1 MSGRIAERLAER
13 SVLLADGAT
22 GTSLFA
28 MGLPAGEP
36 PELWNE
42 SAPKRIAALHAGF
55 LDAGA
60 DILLTNSFGANR
72 FRLDMHGRGG
82 DAFALARA
90 SAGIARAQAD
100 SAGRSVL
107 VAGSMGPTGSILE
120 PVGDLPFEAAVEAY
134 AEQARGLLEGGAD
147 FLWGETISS
156 AEEAS
161 ALAAAARRV
170 GAPYTITLS
179 FDTAGRTMMGLT
191 PTAFAGLANR
201 LPNPP
206 LAIGANCGT
215 GASDL
220 LATLLEFGEASLG
233 LPLIAKANAG
243 IPKFAGEEI
252 VYDGTPELMARYAC
266 LARDAGARI
275 VGGCCGTSSEHL
287 RAMRAALDL
296 DMPGP
301 TPGTSE
307 IVAATGPF
315 TQVRMPGAA
324 AARRPGKRSRR
335 RAGGS
340 VSSRE
345 SGGASGGARSA

>member
-1 MSGRIAERLAER
+1 MSDRFAALLAER
-13 SVLLADGAT
+13 GVLLADGAT

-28 MGLPAGEP
+28 MGLPAGEA

-42 SAPKRIAALHAGF
+42 TAPERVAALHAGF

-72 FRLDMHGRGG
+72 FRLNMHGRGG
-82 DAFALARA
+82 DVYALARA

-100 SAGRSVL
+100 SIGRRIL

-120 PVGDLPFEAAVEAY
+120 PVGELPFEAAVDAY
-134 AEQARGLLEGGAD
+134 VEQARGLLEGGAD

-156 AEEAS
+156 AEEAT
-161 ALAAAARRV
+161 ALATAAHRV
-170 GAPYTITLS
+170 GASYTVTLS

-191 PTAFAGLANR
+191 PAAFAGLAER
-201 LPNPP
+201 LPHPP

-220 LATLLEFGEASLG
+220 LATLLEFGKLSPG

-243 IPKFAGEEI
+243 IPKFVGDEI

-287 RAMRAALDL
+287 QAMRAALDL
-296 DMPGP
+296 HSPGP
-301 TPGTSE
+301 TPVPSE
-307 IVAATGPF
+307 IVAATGSF
-315 TQVRMPGAA
+315 TQVRIRGVAA
-324 AARRPGKRSRR
+324 GRRGRKRSRR
-335 RAGGS
+335 GSGGS
-340 VSSRE
+340 
-345 SGGASGGARSA
+345 A